1 MQKQRALLRATV
13 SGELKDSDRK
23 AHHPCHTPSSKSLE
37 RLLFEGTSAHTDT
50 RDCAY
55 AQTHASPWT
64 RTHKRTSTCSGT
76 HTHKREKGWS
86 WRKKRDGAP
95 AASSCLFLLPPHW
108 LMSQGETK
116 RGELH
121 NRGNGVT
128 WECNPRRGKK
138 INTLLRPSGCG
149 GAIYVSMFAVVHP
162 QHVID
167 LH

>member
-1 MQKQRALLRATV
+1 MTVTWAMQKQRALLRATV

-64 RTHKRTSTCSGT
+64 RA
-76 HTHKREKGWS
+76 HTNARAHTRAHTRIKETKGWS

-116 RGELH
+116 RGSCTVEEMEWRE
-121 NRGNGVT
+121 NVT
-128 WECNPRRGKK
+128 HV
-138 INTLLRPSGCG
+138 G
-149 GAIYVSMFAVVHP
+149 GRK
-162 QHVID
+162 
-167 LH
+167 